1 MTLRVSGGQVR
12 GRRLVVPRDMR
23 PTEGLVRE
31 AIFNM
36 VAGAVPDAIV
46 LDLFAGSGA
55 LGIEALSRGAAR
67 ACFVDRAQDAC
78 TAVTRNLEAAG
89 FLERALVFRSDAA
102 RWLATHPVE
111 VGDATLALL
120 DPPYTDTQALE
131 AALRE
136 LDARLPGGATVV
148 AEHAARRRLP
158 EFERLAVDRER
169 RYGGSSVTILRTP

>member
-1 MTLRVSGGQVR
+1 
-12 GRRLVVPRDMR
+12 MR

-36 VAGAVPDAIV
+36 IAAAVPDAIV

-67 ACFVDRAQDAC
+67 AFFVDRGEDSFA
-78 TAVTRNLEAAG
+78 AVKRNLEAAG
-89 FLERALVFRSDAA
+89 YQDRGLVFRSDAA
-102 RWLATHPVE
+102 RWLSTHPVE
-111 VGDATLALL
+111 VGTATLALL
-120 DPPYTDTQALE
+120 DPPYADTLALE
-131 AALRE
+131 AVLRE

-148 AEHAARRRLP
+148 AEHAARQPVPELQRLQ
-158 EFERLAVDRER
+158 VDRER